1 MEFIVGAVFASII
14 WAAAAYLYYRKR
26 EKKLDDLIM
35 YLMKV
40 QDGQEF
46 PSLSQESSGRFGI
59 LKSEIYKMVVLLKE
73 QSQGAQ
79 KERGYLAQ
87 MLSDISHQI
96 KTPLAAITLMTDLLK
111 NPKTEEK
118 KREEFIKNIDT
129 QVNKITWLIRNLLT
143 LSQLE
148 ADVLQ
153 LKKERTEVRS
163 LLEKACQPFLIPAEM
178 KEITLTVNGEEN
190 LFFLCDREW
199 TTEAFSNIIKN
210 CIEHTGR
217 GGFVK
222 ITAAQNNFATTVTIE
237 DNGAGIAKEDLP
249 HIFERFYKG
258 RHGSKESV
266 GIGLAMAKQIVMQ
279 QNGVIRVES
288 EEGRG
293 SIFKVKMYI

>member
-1 MEFIVGAVFASII
+1 
-14 WAAAAYLYYRKR
+14 
-26 EKKLDDLIM
+26 M

>member
-14 WAAAAYLYYRKR
+14 WAAAACLYYRKR